1 MFKFSAAMVAV
12 VVLGTSAFAQTKG
25 TGPGKGTVDQFKDAF
40 AVATANPPAGQL
52 VNSRVENKNDGSVV
66 MGFYLYNRDQRLLFE
81 REVDLKSG
89 KVVKDTSK
97 GIDKVNKDMLD
108 LLMKKTTGKAK
119 LPEGRLM
126 EIAAKLLKD
135 KTFSE
140 MKYEKVGDDLV
151 LTFGDLQ
158 INAETGKEIK
168 K

>member
-1 MFKFSAAMVAV
+1 MVKFSAALAAV
-12 VVLGTSAFAQTKG
+12 VVFGASAFAQTKA
-25 TGPGKGTVDQFKDAF
+25 GPGKGTVDQFKDAY
-40 AVATANPPAGQL
+40 AVATANPPSGQL
-52 VNSRVENKNDGSVV
+52 VNSRVENKSDGSVV
-66 MGFYLYNRDQRLLFE
+66 MGFYMYNREQRLLFE

-97 GIDKVNKDMLD
+97 GIEKVNKDMLD
-108 LLMKKTTGKAK
+108 LLMKKATGKAK

-126 EIAAKLLKD
+126 EIASKLLKD
-135 KTFSE
+135 KEFSE